1 MLKRKLII
9 PGLLA
14 LLLAAC
20 GGKDSSDPSSAAEP
34 STALPSATKT
44 SVSQKV
50 DALFER
56 IDADTPWLFANLEVL
71 PEELLEKAWAG
82 FAPALGANRDS
93 LNKLA
98 EEMEDQPLIAAL
110 LREYA
115 DIDGPE
121 SLIERGLSINGHS
134 AVHGVLLYPFAHW
147 ELVDA
152 DAFRAMIDRV
162 TDDAQAE
169 VEWRDLDDTPVL
181 WTDLPDSTLGIALS
195 YDDNFATMAVIPDEP
210 GLLRRVANLD
220 QPDESFAPKTL
231 AQFSKERGY
240 LDYGAGFVE
249 ADKVLALL
257 FDSDDE
263 TLAELRA
270 STLLGEIAGDAACR
284 DELGALT
291 GIFPRGSLGY
301 TALDPGA
308 MDFAFIQ
315 EAESDFARR
324 LSVVADTPVQLGD
337 HSSRLASLGLALN
350 LIGARDFARD
360 IVEGW
365 AESPPRCVLF
375 DGIGEKASG
384 WLTAL
389 NQPIPPMVSN
399 LYGFRANLDS
409 LNLETI
415 ASPDATGTL
424 AVFMRNPEMMLGM
437 AQMFSPELAQLD
449 LKPGGDPQPVPEGL
463 IPNLPADTPV
473 WAGMGKIA
481 LGLAFG
487 ADQKDRLN
495 DTLDAGKGDHALFTY
510 SMNMDG
516 YAALM
521 EQFADKFGDESDDG
535 DNGDIEAQVASQVEA
550 LKEMARF
557 YESSSGGLY
566 LTERGMEFRG
576 SVELRD

>member
-195 YDDNFATMAVIPDEP
+195 YDDNFATMAVIPDDP